1 MTKERGQDLVF
12 ITIVLSVAI
21 HVGLM
26 FYARTKVMTH
36 VDRSALRD
44 RHREAMRVE
53 DYRPIDDPVAIE
65 RIKDI
70 MSAREAPEAEATD
83 APAPVTEQL
92 PDSARKHWDGDV
104 PAPEA
109 PESDAVPVTPDEFD
123 VQPIRLDEG
132 VALDPIPTSRCQ
144 SPSVRPRR

>member
-12 ITIVLSVAI
+12 VTIVISVAI

-26 FYARTKVMTH
+26 FFARTKVMTH
-36 VDRSALRD
+36 VDRSALRE

-70 MSAREAPEAEATD
+70 MSARQARARSDP
-83 APAPVTEQL
+83 
-92 PDSARKHWDGDV
+92 SA
-104 PAPEA
+104 
-109 PESDAVPVTPDEFD
+109 S
-123 VQPIRLDEG
+123 
-132 VALDPIPTSRCQ
+132 
-144 SPSVRPRR
+144 